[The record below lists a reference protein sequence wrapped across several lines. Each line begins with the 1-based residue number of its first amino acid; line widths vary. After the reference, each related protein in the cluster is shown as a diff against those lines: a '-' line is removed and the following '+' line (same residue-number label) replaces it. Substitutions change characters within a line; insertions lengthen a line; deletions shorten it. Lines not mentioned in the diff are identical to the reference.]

1 MKRYLFI
8 KLFLVLFTL
17 STFSRVVHAQS
28 SAVDQY
34 RQMGGIVGLT
44 EVCLKTNNLEI
55 ALFKQVGQV
64 FFSQPQMGLTM
75 TQLLTVYFESKE
87 VAKAKKVIWNG
98 STQSYNK
105 KALNCKN
112 KAVVSPTYI
121 LYTERYNHR
130 TLRFQK
136 LQLVFPTM
144 PFS

>member
-8 KLFLVLFTL
+8 NSFLVLFTL
-17 STFSRVVHAQS
+17 STFSKVLYAQG

-44 EVCLKTNNLEI
+44 EVCFNSNNLEI

-75 TQLLTVYFESKE
+75 TQLLNMYFESKE

-105 KALNCKN
+105 KTFNCSNKNDLNLIKN
-112 KAVVSPTYI
+112 F
-121 LYTERYNHR
+121 EN
-130 TLRFQK
+130 
-136 LQLVFPTM
+136 QLIN
-144 PFS
+144 SLK

>member
-8 KLFLVLFTL
+8 KIFSILFTL
-17 STFSRVVHAQS
+17 SAFSKVVYAQG

-75 TQLLTVYFESKE
+75 TQLLTLYFESKE

-98 STQSYNK
+98 STKSYNK
-105 KALNCKN
+105 KALSCKN
-112 KAVVSPTYI
+112 KNDLNLIKNFENQMLSS
-121 LYTERYNHR
+121 L
-130 TLRFQK
+130 K
-136 LQLVFPTM
+136 
-144 PFS
+144 

>member
-1 MKRYLFI
+1 MKRYLLI
-8 KLFLVLFTL
+8 KFFVFLFTI
-17 STFSRVVHAQS
+17 SSFSKVVYAQG

-75 TQLLTVYFESKE
+75 TQLLNVYFESKE
-87 VAKAKKVIWNG
+87 VAKAKKVVWNG

-105 KALNCKN
+105 KTFNCSNKNDLNLIKN
-112 KAVVSPTYI
+112 F
-121 LYTERYNHR
+121 EN
-130 TLRFQK
+130 
-136 LQLVFPTM
+136 QLIN
-144 PFS
+144 SLK

>member
-1 MKRYLFI
+1 MKRFTLI

-17 STFSRVVHAQS
+17 STVTKVVYAQG

-64 FFSQPQMGLTM
+64 FYSQPQMGLTM

-87 VAKAKKVIWNG
+87 VAKAKKVVWNG
-98 STQSYNK
+98 STQSYNEK
-105 KALNCKN
+105 TFSCSNKNDLNLIKN
-112 KAVVSPTYI
+112 FENQMINSLK
-121 LYTERYNHR
+121 
-130 TLRFQK
+130 
-136 LQLVFPTM
+136 
-144 PFS
+144 

>member
-1 MKRYLFI
+1 MKHYLFV
-8 KLFLVLFTL
+8 KFLLIFITAP
-17 STFSRVVHAQS
+17 TFSKIVYAQG

-75 TQLLTVYFESKE
+75 TQLLNVYFESKE
-87 VAKAKKVIWNG
+87 VAKVKKVIWNG

-105 KALNCKN
+105 KALSCKN
-112 KAVVSPTYI
+112 KNDVNLIKNFENQMISS
-121 LYTERYNHR
+121 L
-130 TLRFQK
+130 K
-136 LQLVFPTM
+136 
-144 PFS
+144 

>member
-1 MKRYLFI
+1 MKRYLFL
-8 KLFLVLFTL
+8 KFFVVSFTL
-17 STFSRVVHAQS
+17 STFSKVLYAQG

-105 KALNCKN
+105 KALSCKN
-112 KAVVSPTYI
+112 DLNLIKNFENQMINS
-121 LYTERYNHR
+121 L
-130 TLRFQK
+130 K
-136 LQLVFPTM
+136 
-144 PFS
+144 

>member
-1 MKRYLFI
+1 MKYNLFI
-8 KLFLVLFTL
+8 KLFLVLFTI
-17 STFSRVVHAQS
+17 STISKVVHAQG

-44 EVCLKTNNLEI
+44 ETCLKTNNLEI

-75 TQLLTVYFESKE
+75 TQLLNVYFESKE
-87 VAKAKKVIWNG
+87 VAKTKKVIWNG

-112 KAVVSPTYI
+112 KNDLSLI
-121 LYTERYNHR
+121 KNFEN
-130 TLRFQK
+130 QMISS
-136 LQLVFPTM
+136 LQ
-144 PFS
+144 

>member
-1 MKRYLFI
+1 MKYHLFI
-8 KLFLVLFTL
+8 KLFFVLLTL
-17 STFSRVVHAQS
+17 STFSKVVYAQG

-105 KALNCKN
+105 KALSCKN
-112 KAVVSPTYI
+112 DLNLIKNFENQMINS
-121 LYTERYNHR
+121 L
-130 TLRFQK
+130 K
-136 LQLVFPTM
+136 
-144 PFS
+144 

>member
-1 MKRYLFI
+1 MKHFLYVKI
-8 KLFLVLFTL
+8 FLVLFTL
-17 STFSRVVHAQS
+17 STFSKVVYAQG

-75 TQLLTVYFESKE
+75 TQLLNVYFESKE
-87 VAKAKKVIWNG
+87 VAKTKKVIWNG

-105 KALNCKN
+105 KALSCKN
-112 KAVVSPTYI
+112 KNDLNLIKNFENQMINS
-121 LYTERYNHR
+121 L
-130 TLRFQK
+130 K
-136 LQLVFPTM
+136 
-144 PFS
+144 

>member
-1 MKRYLFI
+1 MKCHLFI

-17 STFSRVVHAQS
+17 SMSSKVVYAKG

-44 EVCLKTNNLEI
+44 EVCLNTNNLEI

-75 TQLLTVYFESKE
+75 TQLLNVYFESKE

-98 STQSYNK
+98 SLQAYNK
-105 KALNCKN
+105 KALSCKN
-112 KAVVSPTYI
+112 KNDLNLIKNFENQMISS
-121 LYTERYNHR
+121 L
-130 TLRFQK
+130 K
-136 LQLVFPTM
+136 
-144 PFS
+144 